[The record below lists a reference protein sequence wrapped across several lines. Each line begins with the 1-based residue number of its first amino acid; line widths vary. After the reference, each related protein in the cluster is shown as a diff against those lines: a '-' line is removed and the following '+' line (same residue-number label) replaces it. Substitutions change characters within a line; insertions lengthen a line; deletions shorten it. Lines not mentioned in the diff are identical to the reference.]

1 MSSKGYGTH
10 VHELSRLCH
19 ITVVWVSNQ
28 EVTRHQDPPPTGYGY
43 VTIQFLD
50 ETVVATLFV
59 DEKRENQFSLRFIM
73 SGNQL
78 VPSGYYPE
86 VADTQLFHLS
96 TESNSLTNT

>member
-1 MSSKGYGTH
+1 MSSKGCTIH
-10 VHELSRLCH
+10 IHELSRLCH

-28 EVTRHQDPPPTGYGY
+28 EVTRHQDAPCYCIYDY

-59 DEKRENQFSLRFIM
+59 DEKRENQFSLRSVM

-78 VPSGYYPE
+78 VPSSYPK
-86 VADTQLFHLS
+86 VADTQDRAKVL
-96 TESNSLTNT
+96 

>member
-1 MSSKGYGTH
+1 MSYNCCVGVQSGSDTS
-10 VHELSRLCH
+10 SR
-19 ITVVWVSNQ
+19 
-28 EVTRHQDPPPTGYGY
+28 PPPTGYGY